1 MNGLI
6 KRASIVWLFMMAA
19 ETLHGVVREVM
30 IAPLIGDF
38 RARQVAVLSGT
49 ILIFLISFVFTRWLK
64 GSSVKDF
71 LLVGGLWVLLTL
83 GFEILLGRFA
93 IGMTWARIFSDYDLS
108 NGGLMAVGLLAMCL
122 TPLVTAKLWDE
133 I

>member
-1 MNGLI
+1 
-6 KRASIVWLFMMAA
+6 MMAA
-19 ETLHGVVREVM
+19 ESVHGVVREVM

-38 RARQVAVLSGT
+38 RARQVAVFSGT

-83 GFEILLGRFA
+83 AFEILLGRFA
-93 IGMTWARIFSDYDLS
+93 MELTWERIFSDYDLS
-108 NGGLMAVGLLAMCL
+108 NGGLMPVGLLAMCL
-122 TPLVTAKLWDE
+122 TPLVTAKLCDE